1 MAGILAGQRL
11 TAHALREIFG
21 NVQGITVGM
30 VSITPTPNTVTS
42 EVVSGLTTQG
52 DNFAAFVTAN
62 TSVPGIV
69 EMISASGVSASGLT
83 VNVLRSNSTTTAVWW
98 MHVGYST

>member
-1 MAGILAGQRL
+1 LAGQRL

-21 NVQGITVGM
+21 NVQGITVGV

-83 VNVLRSNSTTTAVWW
+83 VNVLRTNSTTTFVWW
-98 MHVGYST
+98 MHVGYSS